1 MARSDES
8 DGFRAA
14 GAKVMAVANQ
24 KGGVGKTTTVVNLGA
39 ALAARGERVLL
50 VDADPQGSLT
60 ASLGWKNPDKL
71 DVTLAAH
78 LEAAARDTELPPGEG
93 MLHHREGFD
102 LMPANIELAAV
113 DVELVTAMCRES
125 AMGEWLARLKGRYDR
140 VLIDCMPSLGMLTV
154 NALAAADSVLIPVQA
169 QYLPAKGM
177 AQLVQT
183 VGRVRRKMN
192 PGLAIEGVLLTLV
205 DARTNLARQT
215 EAEIRSTC
223 APGLHVFRAKVP
235 VAVSAAEASAFG
247 ESVLSHDGS
256 GKAAAAYREL
266 CGEVLSR
273 GERKR
278 DTPRPVKDR

>member
-1 MARSDES
+1 MKSR
-8 DGFRAA
+8 
-14 GAKVMAVANQ
+14 VIAVANQ
-24 KGGVGKTTTVVNLGA
+24 KGGVGKTTTVANLGA
-39 ALAARGERVLL
+39 ALASRGERVLL

-60 ASLGWKNPDKL
+60 SSLGWKNPDEL
-71 DVTLAAH
+71 EVTLATH
-78 LEAAARDTELPPGEG
+78 LEAAARDVELPVREG
-93 MLHHREGFD
+93 LLSHKEGFD

-113 DVELVTAMCRES
+113 DVELVTAMCREA
-125 AMGEWLARLKGRYDR
+125 AMREWLDGLRDDYDR
-140 VLIDCMPSLGMLTV
+140 ILVDCMPSLGMLTV

-177 AQLVQT
+177 TQLVQT
-183 VGRVRRKMN
+183 VGRVKRKMN
-192 PGLAIEGVLLTLV
+192 PDLAIEGVLLTLV

-215 EAEIRSTC
+215 EAEIRREYG
-223 APGLHVFRAKVP
+223 PKLHVFKAKVP

-266 CGEVLSR
+266 CEEVLSR
-273 GERKR
+273 GEKKR